1 MPQAAAGQS
10 ALLLTV
16 KLVSLDAEF
25 CRVRSTAAI
34 LDEII

>member
-1 MPQAAAGQS
+1 MILPRFERRDGV
-10 ALLLTV
+10 T
-16 KLVSLDAEF
+16 LVSLDGEF